1 MVKKLLHKTLI
12 KICMLLGAA
21 VIPVSVHAAYGIR
34 EPDPEEFT
42 VPFQGV
48 VMSEET
54 GKPIPGIKVVYER
67 RPGYAATN
75 TDGEGHFLLYL
86 LEKDSY
92 NDIRFIDIDG
102 FENGGFFYPKRM
114 DITREEIGNTLAVGL
129 HRESGVPVVVR
140 GTVISGETGNPISG
154 IRVIVAFLSDDPS
167 LGYTEKGFEV
177 LSDNSGQFY
186 LQVPKRDTYNIF
198 FMDPTYRFFL
208 PKTISLA
215 LNKIKR
221 PIKVGLEKIKWPH
234 RVFPQSPVPTPP

>member
-1 MVKKLLHKTLI
+1 MSYYNILRKEMVKKLLHKALI
-12 KICMLLGAA
+12 KICIVLGAA

-34 EPDPEEFT
+34 EPDPEDFT

-54 GKPIPGIKVVYER
+54 GRPIPGIEVVYKR
-67 RPGYAATN
+67 RPGYAAAY
-75 TDGEGHFLLYL
+75 TDDEGHFLLYL

-92 NDIRFIDIDG
+92 DDIRFTDIDG

-129 HRESGVPVVVR
+129 NRESGVPVVVR

-154 IRVIVAFLSDDPS
+154 IKVTVAFQSDDPS
-167 LGYTEKGFEV
+167 LGYIEKGFEV

-186 LQVPKRDTYNIF
+186 LQVPKRATYHIL
-198 FMDPTYRFFL
+198 FMDTTRRFFQ
-208 PKTISLA
+208 PKTMSLA
-215 LNKIKR
+215 LNKIKKPLR
-221 PIKVGLEKIKWPH
+221 VGLEKII
-234 RVFPQSPVPTPP
+234 R